1 VKSIV
6 AGIAALG
13 LAFAPDFRADE
24 PISVVASLPDFAKI
38 AEAVGGD
45 KVHVSTIASGL
56 QDPHFVDAKPSY
68 MLKLRDADLFLV
80 NGLELEIGWVP
91 KLIEGSRNGKIK
103 AGGTG
108 YVDCSKNIPV
118 VEVPSREINRAD
130 GDVHPFG
137 NPHYTTDPLN
147 GKIIAETIAEALE
160 RAQPSNVEY
169 FESRKKAFQAS
180 LDEAM
185 FGKELVDLVGG
196 KKLDR
201 LCRSGELDGFLEK
214 ESVGG
219 AKLAAKLGGWLGKM
233 RPLKG
238 AKMVFYHKSYTY
250 FIERFGLDVTNFVE
264 LKPGIQPGPAH
275 LADLVGTIRKDQI
288 KVVAT
293 HAFYDEKI
301 GGLVAEKGGA
311 QLVVLPL
318 QVGGVP
324 GADDYF
330 KLFDV
335 VTDLLVKASRK

>member
-1 VKSIV
+1 VKSII
-6 AGIAALG
+6 AGIAVFG
-13 LAFAPDFRADE
+13 LAFAPASRADD
-24 PISVVASLPDFAKI
+24 PIKVVATLPDFAKI

-68 MLKLRDADLFLV
+68 MVKLRDADLFLV

-103 AGGTG
+103 AGGAG
-108 YVDCSKNIPV
+108 YVDCSRDIPV
-118 VEVPSREINRAD
+118 VEVPSREVTRVE

-147 GKIIAETIAEALE
+147 GKIIAETIAEAFE
-160 RAQPSNVEY
+160 RARPESVEY
-169 FESRKKAFQAS
+169 FEGRKKAFQAS

-201 LCRSGELDGFLEK
+201 LCRSGELGGFLEK
-214 ESVGG
+214 ESIGG
-219 AKLAAKLGGWLGKM
+219 AKLSAKLGGWLAKM
-233 RPLKG
+233 KPLKG
-238 AKMVFYHKSYTY
+238 SKMVFYHKSYTY
-250 FIERFGLDVTNFVE
+250 FIDRFGLDVSNFVE
-264 LKPGIQPGPAH
+264 LKPGIQPGPSH
-275 LADLVGTIRKDQI
+275 LAELVGAIRKDGI

-301 GGLVAEKGGA
+301 GALVAEKGGA
-311 QLVVLPL
+311 QLVTLPL

-324 GADDYF
+324 GADDYLKF
-330 KLFDV
+330 FDV